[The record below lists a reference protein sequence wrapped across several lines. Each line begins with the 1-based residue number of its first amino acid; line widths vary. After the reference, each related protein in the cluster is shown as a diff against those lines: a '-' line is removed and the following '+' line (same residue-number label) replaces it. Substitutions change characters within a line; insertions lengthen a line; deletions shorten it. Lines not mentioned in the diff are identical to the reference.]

1 MLCVPVW
8 NGDKVSHLSVP
19 LGYRMWQKKE
29 SKLELAASMIRQVM
43 PEFHS
48 KDHVIIPCDS
58 WYTKQNLV
66 SIVDEYPN
74 PDLIGNAR
82 SDSVVIEQFKMFGL
96 SKEKLDV
103 DGVIILMDI
112 FALPYKA
119 VILRLVES
127 GIIEEKKA
135 RELLKADSKYI
146 TDRIK
151 LTGKAER
158 WQKDSND
165 LIYYGSLLENL
176 KFNSEHDL
184 LVNTREKSDRAY
196 LEKISREFRKER

>member
-1 MLCVPVW
+1 MNLTQNITKESDPVRQKHYTTKKHWLVDFINIFWFILKLFLFRQQIPYFCWYYLYWAAHNGSNYLNGHCFVRVMLCVPVW

-82 SDSVVIEQFKMFGL
+82 SDSVMY
-96 SKEKLDV
+96 D
-103 DGVIILMDI
+103 
-112 FALPYKA
+112 
-119 VILRLVES
+119 
-127 GIIEEKKA
+127 
-135 RELLKADSKYI
+135 
-146 TDRIK
+146 
-151 LTGKAER
+151 LT
-158 WQKDSND
+158 
-165 LIYYGSLLENL
+165 YVY
-176 KFNSEHDL
+176 FF
-184 LVNTREKSDRAY
+184 VC
-196 LEKISREFRKER
+196 KISENILVKW